1 MGLAVIRRV
10 EEERKEPAVVAVQGA
25 PEEPRLKSERLH
37 QRSEHTRRIIHGE
50 IAKVASYRVVI
61 FVYRCMSLL
70 LLLLLSLVILSHA
83 LTAKPFAAFS

>member
-10 EEERKEPAVVAVQGA
+10 EEERNEQQAVVAVQGA

-61 FVYRCMSLL
+61 FVYLS
-70 LLLLLSLVILSHA
+70 LLSLVILSHA
-83 LTAKPFAAFS
+83 LTAKPSAAFS

>member
-10 EEERKEPAVVAVQGA
+10 EEERNEQQAVVAVQGA

-37 QRSEHTRRIIHGE
+37 QRSEHTRRLYGE